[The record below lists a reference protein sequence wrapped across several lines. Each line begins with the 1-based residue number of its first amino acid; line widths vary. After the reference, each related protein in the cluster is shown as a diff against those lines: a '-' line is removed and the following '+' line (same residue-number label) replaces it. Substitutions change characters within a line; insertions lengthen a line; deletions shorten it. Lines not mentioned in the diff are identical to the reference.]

1 MQKKILVG
9 ALFLCLAAFA
19 WIAARASG
27 FNGYELLF
35 WLQEAERPE
44 EVKGKNK
51 IPLHPQR
58 WYQLNN
64 TTTGLQALSDGRVD
78 QNVETGKG
86 KVLHR
91 FEAYYPLQE
100 GEQMSVERILLYDGA
115 DSNEEQPF
123 ILSAITAD
131 WKRVQLAT
139 FTGSGFNSWVGPGG
153 STREFKLP
161 KLLVNPRFLVIST
174 PSFYPTEMELYGTYA
189 AGKEAAV
196 PTSEV
201 LSRQKKVAFKHTTG
215 VNAYE
220 WDFEDAANPSVIDE
234 WKWQAIRPFSGIRH
248 YMDWEKLEA
257 TPGQYTFNPVHA
269 GGWNYDL
276 IYQRCQA
283 AGIEVL
289 ACLKTLPQ
297 WMIDTYPPEQRD
309 RENVPVTFGKD
320 FALPASYL
328 EQARVAFQFAA
339 RYGRNKNVDP
349 ALLKVNTRPRWSGD
363 EVNKAKAG
371 LGLIRYMEN
380 ENERDKWWKGRK
392 AYQTGREYAANL
404 SAFYDGHKNTL
415 GPGAGVKNADPS
427 MLVVMGGLAHPATG
441 YVQGMI
447 DWCKE
452 YRGYKADGSV
462 DLCWDVINYHHYSND
477 SHTSQGG
484 TATRGMAPEVSNAGK
499 VARDFLRFAH
509 QQARGMPVWITEA
522 GYDLHPGSPFRA
534 MAIKR
539 KSPAL
544 TQADWILRSSLLYAR
559 WGVEKVFFYQLADDK
574 TGDPGQFA
582 TSGLINPDRSRRPAA
597 DYLYQ
602 ARTLLGEYVYQETL
616 QQDPLVDRYA
626 WKDKTIYAVTVP
638 DEQGREAPVTLQVGT
653 PLAYVYRPQVGKKH
667 MSRELKPT
675 QQGRLT
681 LTATETP
688 LFVAPVSREQ

>member
-1 MQKKILVG
+1 MQKKILVF
-9 ALFLCLAAFA
+9 AFLACLVA
-19 WIAARASG
+19 WTWMVFPVSG
-27 FNGYELLF
+27 FNGYDLF
-35 WLQEAERPE
+35 FWRRNAERPA
-44 EVKGKNK
+44 EVKNK
-51 IPLHPQR
+51 TRIPLYPER

-64 TTTGLQALSDGRVD
+64 TATGLQVLFDGKVD
-78 QNVETGKG
+78 KNVDTGKG

-100 GEQMSVERILLYDGA
+100 GEQMTIERILFYDGNG
-115 DSNEEQPF
+115 SNEEQPF
-123 ILSAITAD
+123 TLSAITPD
-131 WKRVQLAT
+131 WKRVQLAS
-139 FTGSGFNSWVGPGG
+139 FTGQEYNRWVGPAGN
-153 STREFKLP
+153 SREFKLP
-161 KLLVNPRFLVIST
+161 KPMVNPRYLVIST
-174 PSFYPTEMELYGTYA
+174 PSFYPMEMELYGTYKG
-189 AGKEAAV
+189 GKAVAV
-196 PTSEV
+196 PAPSV
-201 LSRQKKVAFKHTTG
+201 LARQKKVAFKHTTG

-248 YMDWEKLEA
+248 YMDWEKLEGKQ
-257 TPGQYTFNPVHA
+257 GQYTFNPVHA

-297 WMIDTYPPEQRD
+297 WMIDTYPPEERD

-320 FALPASYL
+320 FAEPASYL

-339 RYGRNKNVDP
+339 RYGRNKQVNP
-349 ALLKVNTRPRWSGD
+349 ALLKVNAQPRWSGD
-363 EVNKAKAG
+363 GVNQAKAG

-427 MLVVMGGLAHPATG
+427 MQVVMGGLAHPATD

-447 DWCKE
+447 DWCRE
-452 YRGYKADGSV
+452 FRGYKADGSV
-462 DLCWDVINYHHYSND
+462 NLCWDVINYHHYAND
-477 SHTSQGG
+477 SQASQGG
-484 TATRGMAPEVSNAGK
+484 QPTRGVAPEVSDAAR
-499 VARDFLRFAH
+499 VAKDFLRFAH
-509 QQARGMPVWITEA
+509 QQARGMPVWITET

-534 MAIKR
+534 MAIGR

-544 TQADWILRSSLLYAR
+544 TQADWILRASLLYAR

-574 TGDPGQFA
+574 ADDPGQFA
-582 TSGLINPDRSRRPAA
+582 TSGLINQDRSLRPAA

-602 ARTLLGEYVYQETL
+602 ARNLLGEYVYQQTL

-626 WKDKTIYAVTVP
+626 WKDKTIYAVVVP
-638 DEQGREAPVTLQVGT
+638 DEKGREAPVSLELGS
-653 PLAYVYRPQVGKKH
+653 PYAYIYRPQAGKSH

-675 QQGRLT
+675 TQGRLT

-688 LFVAPVSREQ
+688 LFVAPTNSKR